1 MAMVRFLLQSMRW
14 SALPTLLLQRAD
26 LGKTLRLSI
35 GFMALLLTTK
45 TQQRS
50 GEWHGRQYQS
60 YTLFL
65 ENGRYEAYAFPDLIN
80 PYREE
85 SNHYINALIISLLTF
100 QHKGCLGVNKHSM
113 L

>member
-50 GEWHGRQYQS
+50 GE
-60 YTLFL
+60 
-65 ENGRYEAYAFPDLIN
+65 
-80 PYREE
+80 
-85 SNHYINALIISLLTF
+85 
-100 QHKGCLGVNKHSM
+100 
-113 L
+113 